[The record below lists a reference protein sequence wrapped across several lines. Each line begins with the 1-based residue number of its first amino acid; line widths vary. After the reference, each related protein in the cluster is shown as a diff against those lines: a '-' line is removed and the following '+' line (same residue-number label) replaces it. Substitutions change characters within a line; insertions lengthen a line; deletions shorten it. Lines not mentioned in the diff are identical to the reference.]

1 MIINT
6 KKNSH
11 ILTQDLISLRTDYSK
26 IDQNIN
32 GLLEKFKSNPEP
44 SSLTKQN
51 DPINEEDDY
60 FDRGDFH
67 SDFN

>member
-1 MIINT
+1 MENNQTSLFQSPIN
-6 KKNSH
+6 
-11 ILTQDLISLRTDYSK
+11 
-26 IDQNIN
+26 NIN

-60 FDRGDFH
+60 FDRGDYH

>member
-32 GLLEKFKSNPEP
+32 GLIEKFKSNPEP
-44 SSLTKQN
+44 SSLTK
-51 DPINEEDDY
+51 
-60 FDRGDFH
+60 
-67 SDFN
+67 